1 MRQMAAWWLSRWLFI
16 LRIAGV
22 IYCRIKTRR

>member
-1 MRQMAAWWLSRWLFI
+1 MAAWWLSRWLFI
-16 LRIAGV
+16 LLIAGA